1 MNNTTIT
8 ISQPAWAHRSTLG
21 ADLLVIY
28 VVCLRELKKFMR
40 QRSRILGTLAR
51 PVIWLVLVGMGISPL
66 VTARGPVSYQQF
78 IFPGILGMTILFASI
93 FSAISIV
100 WDREFG
106 FLKEMLVAPISRTSI
121 VLGKALAGTLIST
134 LQAAILA
141 LLLPVLGLSVS
152 LWQILLL
159 LMLSALVSFALTSL
173 GIVVASFLSNFE
185 GFNIIMNFMIM
196 PMFFLSGAMYPVGLL
211 PGWLKL
217 FTYINPLT
225 YGVDGFK
232 NVLLGPA
239 RASSGMLG
247 AEFPLYWDIIV
258 VTFFSIIMI
267 TIAAWSFR
275 RRE

>member
-1 MNNTTIT
+1 MSNHTATIPQST
-8 ISQPAWAHRSTLG
+8 QIKGSTLT
-21 ADLLVIY
+21 ADALAIY
-28 VVCLRELKKFMR
+28 VVCLRELKKFIR

-66 VTARGPVSYQQF
+66 VSARGPVSYQQF

-141 LLLPVLGLSVS
+141 LLLPILGLSVS
-152 LWQILLL
+152 FWQIIAL
-159 LMLSALVSFALTSL
+159 LMLSALVSFALTAL
-173 GIVVASFLSNFE
+173 GIVVASFLTNFE

-211 PGWLKL
+211 PDWLKL
-217 FTYINPLT
+217 LTKINPLT
-225 YGVDGFK
+225 YGVDAFK

-239 RASSGMLG
+239 QVSAGTLG
-247 AEFPLYWDIIV
+247 AEFPLFWDVIV
-258 VTFFSIIMI
+258 VSFFSVIMI

>member
-8 ISQPAWAHRSTLG
+8 ISQPTLVHRSTLW
-21 ADLLVIY
+21 ADLLAIY

-141 LLLPVLGLSVS
+141 LLLPILGLWISF
-152 LWQILLL
+152 WQIIALLL
-159 LMLSALVSFALTSL
+159 LSALVSFALTSL
-173 GIVVASFLSNFE
+173 GIVVASFLTNFE

-211 PGWLKL
+211 PDWLKL
-217 FTYINPLT
+217 LTRINPLT
-225 YGVDGFK
+225 YGVDAFK

-239 RASSGMLG
+239 RLSFGTLG
-247 AEFPLYWDIIV
+247 AEFPLLLDVSV
-258 VTFFSIIMI
+258 VICFSVIMI
-267 TIAAWSFR
+267 IIAAWSFR